1 MSTWGYCGIDG
12 NVAAPGNF
20 SMACQWTKYLSA
32 HYFILAHAK
41 AYRIYDLEFRWRQK
55 GSADWLG
62 INYYYAFTVGNRTEF
77 PYGIPQEQRDGATV
91 RHILYPFPDG
101 LRSLLNY
108 CSQTYKVPLIVTENG
123 YSDSTGTLN
132 DTTRINYIRDH
143 IIAVLQAREEGS
155 NVEGY
160 TIWSLMDNMEWA
172 SGYTVKYGLYN
183 VDFTD
188 PNRTRT
194 PKASAVWYQQVN
206 AQHSF
211 QKCV

>member
-1 MSTWGYCGIDG
+1 MTLVESTISVIILLLSSRVNYT
-12 NVAAPGNF
+12 NF
-20 SMACQWTKYLSA
+20 SIQNQKLS
-32 HYFILAHAK
+32 
-41 AYRIYDLEFRWRQK
+41 
-55 GSADWLG
+55 
-62 INYYYAFTVGNRTEF
+62 
-77 PYGIPQEQRDGATV
+77 
-91 RHILYPFPDG
+91 
-101 LRSLLNY
+101 
-108 CSQTYKVPLIVTENG
+108 
-123 YSDSTGTLN
+123 
-132 DTTRINYIRDH
+132 
-143 IIAVLQAREEGS
+143 AREEGS

-206 AQHSF
+206 AQRSF